1 MPVLTTPT
9 NTEAEL
15 KGVDL
20 GGLIRED
27 VMNKI
32 WDISKIP
39 LPFTDSISSDT
50 CKQSFT
56 EWTLDKLQA
65 VDLTNKVSEG
75 KDGTWTDN
83 TAAGSRVGN
92 HCQISAKYVP
102 VSERAQASDTIGRSN
117 ELAYQVMRRQQE
129 LRRDV
134 EAIALSPQASL
145 PDTGSVAGTAGGF
158 PAWLVGDASTAPGS
172 EDTREIGETY
182 YAGTGGSSTGFNYTT
197 GVVDT
202 ITNGTVRALTEKL
215 VRDAVES
222 SYGLGGNPTKLM
234 STPAVIRK
242 LSEYMFTSSARIGT
256 ITSDQ
261 GKSEAKASALG
272 AVNVFVSDFGTLEF
286 IPNRLQQLY
295 NSDTAAHVFI
305 YDPEYVR
312 FSYLQGYQTQPLAKT
327 GFLDKR
333 LMSVDWTLKVLN
345 TGSHAVIADV
355 DPTADVTAS

>member
-1 MPVLTTPT
+1 MALTTT
-9 NTEAEL
+9 SGTEAVL

-39 LPFTDSISSDT
+39 LPFTDSISSDS
-50 CKQSFT
+50 CKQSYT
-56 EWTLDKLQA
+56 EWTNDKLQA
-65 VDLTNKVSEG
+65 QNLSNAVSEG

-83 TAAGSRVGN
+83 TAAGERVGN
-92 HCQISAKYVP
+92 HCQISVKYVP
-102 VSERAQASDTIGRSN
+102 VSERAQNSDTIGRSN

-134 EAIALSPQASL
+134 EGIMLTQQASL
-145 PDTGSVAGTAGGF
+145 ADTGSVAGTAGAFG
-158 PAWLVGDASTAPGS
+158 AWLVGDAATTPA
-172 EDTREIGETY
+172 DAGETY
-182 YAGTGGSSTGFNYTT
+182 FAGTGGSSTGFNFTT

-202 ITNGTVRALTEKL
+202 ITAGTVRALTETL

-222 SYGLGGNPTKLM
+222 CYNKGGNPTKLM

-256 ITSDQ
+256 IMSDQ

-272 AVNVFVSDFGTLEF
+272 AVNVFVSDFGTLTF
-286 IPNRLQQLY
+286 VPNRLQPLY
-295 NSDTAAHVFI
+295 NTATAAQVFV

-312 FSYLQGYQTQPLAKT
+312 QAFLDGYQTQPLAKT
-327 GFLDKR
+327 GLLDKR

-345 TGSHAVIADV
+345 PEAHAIIADI
-355 DPTADVTAS
+355 DPTTAVTA